1 MILKKN
7 GQEKL
12 LSKTLGRIFA
22 FSPTGEDGHYPCE
35 SIREMIEKYG
45 DNELSRAFQQEV
57 YYSRNCYTPSAGKK
71 ELKISEGY
79 VENAQYLDK
88 EYPKTAR
95 IFYELSEWYK
105 MDASMQRIE
114 AETDF
119 KE

>member
-1 MILKKN
+1 
-7 GQEKL
+7 
-12 LSKTLGRIFA
+12 
-22 FSPTGEDGHYPCE
+22 
-35 SIREMIEKYG
+35 MIEKYG

-57 YYSRNCYTPSAGKK
+57 YYSRNFYTPSAGKK

-95 IFYELSEWYK
+95 IFYGLSEWYK